1 MTAASSVVRDRQ
13 VSTARLFDHKMQ
25 LKISELDKIL
35 WQKKF
40 LVPYSETKFKRTC
53 VFLFY
58 QY

>member
-1 MTAASSVVRDRQ
+1 MTAVSSVARDHQ

-35 WQKKF
+35 WQNFF
-40 LVPYSETKFKRTC
+40 LVTYSETKFKRTC

>member
-1 MTAASSVVRDRQ
+1 MTAPSSVLKDHW
-13 VSTARLFDHKMQ
+13 VSKAHLFDHKMQ

>member
-1 MTAASSVVRDRQ
+1 MTAVSSVAKDHQ

-35 WQKKF
+35 WQKIF
-40 LVPYSETKFKRTC
+40 LVTYSETKFKRTC

>member
-1 MTAASSVVRDRQ
+1 MTTVSSVAKDHQ